1 MCTKTHGASK
11 VRTAYPSYKIPRV
24 VRDGD
29 NIPRRNG
36 RRARCERRYWHVLR
50 SGLKPPAQEAEL
62 VALRVGQDVPLLVAG
77 LPDVGRTGAEGEQ
90 PFELGVLVRQAMKFS
105 VRRRLAGRQ
114 HIIRPWRER
123 DAVSNQRGRG
133 L

>member
-1 MCTKTHGASK
+1 MCTKTRGASK

-90 PFELGVLVRQAMKFS
+90 PFELGDTASHEVQCTETPGGKAAHYS
-105 VRRRLAGRQ
+105 A
-114 HIIRPWRER
+114 ER